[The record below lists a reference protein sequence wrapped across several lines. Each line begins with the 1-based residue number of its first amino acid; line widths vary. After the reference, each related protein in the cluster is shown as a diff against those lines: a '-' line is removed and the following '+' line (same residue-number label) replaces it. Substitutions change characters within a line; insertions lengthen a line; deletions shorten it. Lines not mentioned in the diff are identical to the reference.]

1 MDASEDYDILL
12 QDDEAQDEHDE
23 HEDDMTAPPTVDDT
37 MLLETLGMLHHQ
49 WKQTNKA
56 KQECLE
62 HTIELEKIQSEMIAL
77 ANGTRPNHG
86 RMMITLNE
94 KATKEEEIIELKKEE
109 SSCKEDIEANLRS
122 VAAELNEEDE
132 VNISSS
138 LRHLLWTLDDNNFTS
153 HLENRRPRTAYAS
166 ADITPA
172 KEETNCWKNIT
183 VFNYFITVFTAISIV
198 IDFLVWYS
206 YLDSPL
212 LFVLCILFL
221 NFLASFLTRCCR
233 LTKPSLCLSVF
244 KMYICL
250 AIIILQIVLKIETT
264 VWKKNSYINTHFRD
278 RSNSTV
284 YLTWVGCE

>member
-12 QDDEAQDEHDE
+12 QDDEAQDEEHDE
-23 HEDDMTAPPTVDDT
+23 HEDDMTTPPSTVDT

-56 KQECLE
+56 KQECLD
-62 HTIELEKIQSEMIAL
+62 HTLELEKIQSEMIAL

-86 RMMITLNE
+86 RMMNTLNE

-109 SSCKEDIEANLRS
+109 SSSKEDIEANLRS
-122 VAAELNEEDE
+122 VAAELDEEDK

-153 HLENRRPRTAYAS
+153 HLESRRPRTAYVS

-172 KEETNCWKNIT
+172 KEVKKCWKNIT
-183 VFNYFITVFTAISIV
+183 VVNYFQFTAISIV
-198 IDFLVWYS
+198 IDLLVWYS
-206 YLDSPL
+206 YLDSLL
-212 LFVLCILFL
+212 LFVLCILL
-221 NFLASFLTRCCR
+221 NFLASFLTCCCR
-233 LTKPSLCLSVF
+233 LTKASLCLSVF
-244 KMYICL
+244 KMYVCL
-250 AIIILQIVLKIETT
+250 AIIILQIVLKIEST

>member
-23 HEDDMTAPPTVDDT
+23 HEDDMTTPPTVVDT

-49 WKQTNKA
+49 WKDTNKA

-62 HTIELEKIQSEMIAL
+62 HTLELEKIQSEMIAL
-77 ANGTRPNHG
+77 ANGTRPNYG

-122 VAAELNEEDE
+122 VAAELNEEDK

-153 HLENRRPRTAYAS
+153 HLENQDRVQHMP
-166 ADITPA
+166 
-172 KEETNCWKNIT
+172 
-183 VFNYFITVFTAISIV
+183 
-198 IDFLVWYS
+198 
-206 YLDSPL
+206 
-212 LFVLCILFL
+212 
-221 NFLASFLTRCCR
+221 
-233 LTKPSLCLSVF
+233 
-244 KMYICL
+244 
-250 AIIILQIVLKIETT
+250 LQISRLLKKRQI
-264 VWKKNSYINTHFRD
+264 VGRISRYSIIYNSQQFQLLLI
-278 RSNSTV
+278 S
-284 YLTWVGCE
+284 